1 MKLQKKRSAK
11 LVILFSFILILG
23 CGQLRLVDFEKT
35 FKKIEITNLDDSS
48 TLIMYIEL
56 SNKNSFDIALDSI
69 SYNLFIDGRLCGTG
83 VFKEHINLEAHKNK
97 RISLPLWISYL
108 GLDKV
113 SKSVLQNKL
122 TTPQYKLTG
131 ELLIEYDEEQI
142 SQKFVITNK

>member
-69 SYNLFIDGRLCGTG
+69 SYNLFIDF
-83 VFKEHINLEAHKNK
+83 FK
-97 RISLPLWISYL
+97 
-108 GLDKV
+108 
-113 SKSVLQNKL
+113 
-122 TTPQYKLTG
+122 
-131 ELLIEYDEEQI
+131 
-142 SQKFVITNK
+142 